1 MQLKVGV
8 FIKLLNILGVIVVF
22 LLFLLLV
29 GYALGISEKV
39 RQRKIMSK
47 LNTDLN
53 LYNQTTSQKNDE
65 LILLG
70 HRLKQLNNELKTE
83 NEHKDRIVSIIG
95 SDIRKPL
102 DVLLNASDS
111 LNRHFNDSK
120 TVGLLT
126 RINQTGIMLEHQL
139 NDIIAWF
146 IIQGQRYGIDEKH
159 NLKGDGRAQR
169 YIFRYI
175 LEKAFELGFG
185 TSVIVSADEKNGG
198 VKISISSGFK
208 EGSFAA
214 KKLATQIGKKYHSH
228 DSHYLIYRD
237 FIRYY
242 RCKVETLL
250 LEDDKELIIS
260 IQFV

>member
-1 MQLKVGV
+1 
-8 FIKLLNILGVIVVF
+8 
-22 LLFLLLV
+22 
-29 GYALGISEKV
+29 
-39 RQRKIMSK
+39 MSK

-159 NLKGDGRAQR
+159 NLKKMLNSIQEIVKIKHKDLSISLDSSIRPEIDLEGDGRALR